1 MSIKGLDTQLE
12 VAAMS
17 SVDSQVIVSA
27 LAYPLSVTLLI
38 GLVCIGVMLRGW
50 VRLMQN
56 KQDAK
61 LAELQN
67 HQHQLESQIARQG
80 DAIAQR
86 VETWSRDVNTQLGGQ
101 AQQLRTMNEAVGSL
115 KTAIVVPHLR
125 GRILGETTLQRLLSD
140 VLPPHGYAFKAKIG
154 DATADA
160 VICFPHIGLV
170 CPIDCSLEFSGAQ
183 TLLEGHAE
191 PAVMMDVRRQLAQ
204 EVKSAAKEIS
214 RRLIRPELGTTDFAY
229 LFVSSEGLFQEILH
243 DIDLWQSLVTE
254 RVLVVSPHTL
264 FVALQPLSHAIR
276 YYEMSAG
283 VNEKIRILQDAER
296 QMKNMSLQIEEQL
309 GRVTQSVEQTRKFLS
324 LLPALTHAVKAPQTD
339 ESQIQQSN
347 AVRPEFNFV
356 PAAEPRPDV
365 SIY

>member
-1 MSIKGLDTQLE
+1 
-12 VAAMS
+12 MS

-38 GLVCIGVMLRGW
+38 GLVCIGVLLRGW

-56 KQDAK
+56 KQDTK
-61 LAELQN
+61 LAELQR

-86 VETWSRDVNTQLGGQ
+86 VESWSRDVNTQLGGQ
-101 AQQLRTMNEAVGSL
+101 AQQLQTMNAAVGAL
-115 KTAIVVPHLR
+115 KTALVVPHLR
-125 GRILGETTLQRLLSD
+125 GRILGETTLERLLSD
-140 VLPPHGYAFKAKIG
+140 VLPPHGYAFQSKIG

-160 VICFPHIGLV
+160 VIRFPHIGLV
-170 CPIDCSLEFSGAQ
+170 CPIDCSFDFSGAQ
-183 TLLEGHAE
+183 ILFEGHTD
-191 PAVMMDVRRQLAQ
+191 PVVMSDVRRQLAL
-204 EVKSAAKEIS
+204 EVRHAAQEIS
-214 RRLIRPELGTTDFAY
+214 RRLIRPDLGTTDFAY
-229 LFVSSEGLFQEILH
+229 LFIPSEGLFQEILH
-243 DIDLWQSLVTE
+243 DFELWQSMVAE

-296 QMKNMSLQIEEQL
+296 RMKQMSLQIEEQL
-309 GRVTQSVEQTRKFLS
+309 GKVTQSVEQTRKLLN

-339 ESQIQQSN
+339 ESDSQQSN
-347 AVRPEFNFV
+347 GVDSNFNFV
-356 PAAEPRPDV
+356 PASDVRPDV
-365 SIY
+365 SIC